1 MTAEITVE
9 TAAHWRAMPATRLL
23 DGGMDYADIVLLERA
38 TRDGVAWDVAAERL
52 GNLRLE
58 VAEAARKGGH
68 TVTARN
74 AFRAAAADF
83 VFAQMAINAD
93 TERKRDLYEGFSAA
107 VGAAAALSPASMH
120 KIELPFAG
128 GRLVGWHVIP
138 DRSTVLGTVIVFG
151 GQSGWGATY
160 LRYADALAARGL
172 ATILAEGPGQGET
185 RLRYRVHLDVDVA
198 AAYGEFVHYTA
209 ESGTPVGIW
218 GNSVG
223 GLFAAL
229 TAARNDHID
238 ACCVNGAFATPRL
251 LSFRTFRE
259 QAAAML
265 GTSDETAI
273 ERNFRRLAFDPVKEQ
288 IRCPLLV
295 LHGGADPLVSLEDQQ
310 PFLDGADDAML
321 QVWDDGEHTI
331 YNHADERNDLVAD
344 WFADRLTTS
353 SRDGMGT
360 MELAD
365 RER

>member
-1 MTAEITVE
+1 MTEEITVE

-93 TERKRDLYEGFSAA
+93 TERKRDLYEGGFSAA

-151 GQSGWGATY
+151 GQSGWGGAPTFATRTP
-160 LRYADALAARGL
+160 LQHEVWRRSWPRDPDKVKPDC
-172 ATILAEGPGQGET
+172 ATGSTSTSMLPPRMANSS
-185 RLRYRVHLDVDVA
+185 A
-198 AAYGEFVHYTA
+198 
-209 ESGTPVGIW
+209 TPQ
-218 GNSVG
+218 NPG
-223 GLFAAL
+223 GL
-229 TAARNDHID
+229 RW
-238 ACCVNGAFATPRL
+238 
-251 LSFRTFRE
+251 
-259 QAAAML
+259 
-265 GTSDETAI
+265 
-273 ERNFRRLAFDPVKEQ
+273 
-288 IRCPLLV
+288 
-295 LHGGADPLVSLEDQQ
+295 GGSGGVTVSVVCS
-310 PFLDGADDAML
+310 PP
-321 QVWDDGEHTI
+321 
-331 YNHADERNDLVAD
+331 
-344 WFADRLTTS
+344 
-353 SRDGMGT
+353 
-360 MELAD
+360 
-365 RER
+365 